1 MKRIELFIKSPI
13 AMLILLIVLFIPAFA
28 DTISVGY
35 YPMHDD
41 LQPMRQLIMDKC
53 FKDLQIPCR
62 WSEDLGFGFG
72 YPLFN
77 FYPPLPY
84 LFGQVIHWIGFSF
97 VDTVK
102 VLVVLNFLV
111 SGILMYILAK
121 EFWGK
126 RGGLISAVFY
136 VYAPYHAVD
145 IYVRAAM
152 NEAWALAFFPA
163 VLWTIYKLIDTG
175 RWIFVPF
182 VALFTSFVMLSHN
195 PTLMIFSTL
204 VLFWTF
210 FWLAAKKNFKVFPKL
225 LVSGVWA
232 LGLAAFFTL
241 PVIFEQKFVHVESLV
256 IGYFNF
262 LAHFTTLNQLFISRF
277 WGYGAS
283 LFGPVDDLSFQVGH
297 IHWSLSLISLFIALL
312 ILRKKIILSVL
323 IVMIFSLTAFYT
335 FMSHQQ
341 ASFIWEAI
349 PVLQYLQF
357 PWRFLTLTIFGTS
370 FLAGSI
376 ALLSFPRMRE
386 SNSEPDSFNWIP
398 AFAGMTLIL
407 ATIFFY
413 KDYFKWEKHWSWVDD
428 AHKFSGELWKLQITA
443 GIFDYLPKGAKLPP
457 PNPPEGDAKIVEGK
471 GSVEKAFK
479 NSIKQEYIVNME
491 EKGIFQINTFYFP
504 GWIYKVDG
512 EKMEPQLEKELGLPQ
527 FSLNSG
533 IHKVSANLT
542 NTPVRNLG
550 NGLSSVS
557 WLILLILGGY
567 KLKKN
572 WKNLEHGK
580 K

>member
-1 MKRIELFIKSPI
+1 MQKIELIIKSGI
-13 AMLILLIVLFIPAFA
+13 APVILLIVLIFPAFA

-41 LQPMRQLIMDKC
+41 LQVMRHLVMDKC
-53 FKDLQIPCR
+53 FRDNQIPCR
-62 WSEDLGFGFG
+62 WSEDLGYGFG

-84 LFGQVIHWIGFSF
+84 LFGQVIHWLGFSF

-111 SGILMYILAK
+111 SGIFMYILAK
-121 EFWGK
+121 EFWG
-126 RGGLISAVFY
+126 RWGGIISAVFY
-136 VYAPYHAVD
+136 VYAPYHALD

-163 VLWTIYKLIDTG
+163 VLWSIYKLIETG
-175 RWIFVPF
+175 RWMFAPLI
-182 VALFTSFVMLSHN
+182 ALFSAFVMLSHN

-204 VLFWTF
+204 AIFWTC
-210 FWLAAKKNFKVFPKL
+210 FWLVTKKNFKVLTKL

-232 LGLAAFFTL
+232 LGLSAFFTL

-283 LFGPVDDLSFQVGH
+283 LFGPDDDMSFQVGH
-297 IHWSLSLISLFIALL
+297 IHWTVSLLSLLVALIL
-312 ILRKKIILSVL
+312 LRKKILLSVL

-341 ASFIWEAI
+341 ASFIWEKI
-349 PVLQYLQF
+349 TILQFLQF

-376 ALLSFPRMRE
+376 VFLLRNLPEKLKVSFIIV
-386 SNSEPDSFNWIP
+386 FIG
-398 AFAGMTLIL
+398 AI
-407 ATIFFY
+407 IFFY

-428 AHKFSGELWKLQITA
+428 SHKFSGELWKLQITA

-457 PNPPEGDAKIVEGK
+457 PNPPDGDAKIAS
-471 GSVEKAFK
+471 GSGEVKKIFK
-479 NSIKQEYIVNME
+479 NSVKQEYFVSMKE
-491 EKGIFQINTFYFP
+491 SGVFQINTFYFP
-504 GWIYKVDG
+504 GWIYEVDG
-512 EKMEPQLEKELGLPQ
+512 NRVGSTLEKELGLPQ
-527 FSLNSG
+527 FSLDMG
-533 IHKVSANLT
+533 EHKVLALFT
-542 NTPVRNLG
+542 NTPVRNVA
-550 NGLSSVS
+550 NGLSAVS
-557 WLILLILGGY
+557 WIILLSIGVY
-567 KLKKN
+567 RFKKKLIKFKYE
-572 WKNLEHGK
+572 KD
-580 K
+580 

>member
-1 MKRIELFIKSPI
+1 MNKFKLFSQSPI
-13 AMLILLIVLFIPAFA
+13 AVVILLVVLFIPAFL

-41 LQPMRQLIMDKC
+41 LQVMRHLVMDKC
-53 FKDLQIPCR
+53 FRDVQIPCR
-62 WSEDLGFGFG
+62 WSEDLGYGYG

-84 LFGQVIHWIGFSF
+84 LFGQIIHWIGFSF

-111 SGILMYILAK
+111 SGFFMYILAK

-126 RGGLISAVFY
+126 WGGVISSVFY

-152 NEAWALAFFPA
+152 NEAWALAFFPL
-163 VLWTIYKLIDTG
+163 VFWSIYKLIDKDK
-175 RWIFVPF
+175 WIFVP
-182 VALFTSFVMLSHN
+182 VVSLSIALVMLSHN
-195 PTLMIFSTL
+195 PILMIFTPFA
-204 VLFWTF
+204 VCWTI
-210 FWLAAKKNFKVFPKL
+210 FWLIWKRNIWVLLKL

-232 LGLAAFFTL
+232 LGMAAFFTI
-241 PVIFEQKFVHVESLV
+241 PVIFEQSQVHVESLV

-283 LFGPVDDLSFQVGH
+283 LFGPKDDLSLQVGH
-297 IHWSLSLISLFIALL
+297 IHWIISLVSLLVALIILKKNVILSSLI
-312 ILRKKIILSVL
+312 V
-323 IVMIFSLTAFYT
+323 VIFSLTAFFT
-335 FMSHQQ
+335 FLSHQQ
-341 ASFIWEAI
+341 SSFIWEAL

-376 ALLSFPRMRE
+376 VFLFDKFSMKFRASLIIILL
-386 SNSEPDSFNWIP
+386 
-398 AFAGMTLIL
+398 GV
-407 ATIFFY
+407 TIFFY
-413 KDYFKWEKHWSWVDD
+413 KDYFRWEKHWSWVDD
-428 AHKFSGELWKLQITA
+428 SHKFSGELWKLQITA

-457 PNPPEGDAKIVEGK
+457 PDPPDGDAKIVEGK
-471 GSVEKAFK
+471 GIVEKVFK
-479 NSIKQEYIVNME
+479 NSIKQEYSVNME
-491 EKGIFQINTFYFP
+491 ENGIFQINTFYFP

-512 EKMEPQLEKELGLPQ
+512 QKVEPTLEKELGLPQ
-527 FSLNSG
+527 FSLNPG
-533 IHKVSANLT
+533 EYRVSAYFT
-542 NTPVRNLG
+542 NTPVRNTG
-550 NGLSSVS
+550 NGLSGVS
-557 WLILLILGGY
+557 WIILLTLGGY
-567 KLKKN
+567 KLRKI
-572 WKNLEHGK
+572 LFQFRHGK
-580 K
+580 I

>member
-1 MKRIELFIKSPI
+1 MKKFKSFIKSPI
-13 AMLILLIVLFIPAFA
+13 AIVLLMIALFIPAFM

-53 FKDLQIPCR
+53 FRDGQIPCR

-84 LFGQVIHWIGFSF
+84 YIGQIIHWIGFSF
-97 VDTVK
+97 IDTVK
-102 VLVVLNFLV
+102 VLVILNFLI
-111 SGILMYILAK
+111 SGLLMYLLTK

-126 RGGLISAVFY
+126 LGGLISAVFY

-152 NEAWALAFFPA
+152 NEAWALAFFPL
-163 VLWTIYKLIDTG
+163 VFWSIYKLVITNK
-175 RWIFVPF
+175 WTFVPVVSLS
-182 VALFTSFVMLSHN
+182 VALVMLSHN
-195 PTLMIFSTL
+195 PILLIFSIFA
-204 VLFWTF
+204 VSWTI
-210 FWLAAKKNFKVFPKL
+210 FWLIMKKSWKVLPKL
-225 LVSGVWA
+225 LVSGIWA

-241 PVIFEQKFVHVESLV
+241 PVIFEQKYVHVESLV

-262 LAHFTTLNQLFISRF
+262 LAHFTTLNQLFVSRF

-297 IHWSLSLISLFIALL
+297 IHWVISLISLFVALM
-312 ILRKKIILSVL
+312 ILRKKQTLSILIVL
-323 IVMIFSLTAFYT
+323 IFSMTAFFT

-349 PVLQYLQF
+349 PILQYLQF

-370 FLAGSI
+370 FLAGSMI
-376 ALLSFPRMRE
+376 FLLSGFSVKLKTPLFIM
-386 SNSEPDSFNWIP
+386 FIG
-398 AFAGMTLIL
+398 F
-407 ATIFFY
+407 TIFFY
-413 KDYFKWEKHWSWVDD
+413 KDYFKWEKHWSWVND

-457 PNPPEGDAKIVEGK
+457 PSPPDGDAKIAS
-471 GSVEKAFK
+471 GSGQVKKIYK
-479 NSIKQEYIVNME
+479 NSIKQEYSVKME

-504 GWIYKVDG
+504 GWVYKVDG
-512 EKMEPQLEKELGLPQ
+512 VKVEPVFEQELGLPQ
-527 FSLNSG
+527 INLDSG
-533 IHKVSANLT
+533 EYKVTADFT
-542 NTPVRNLG
+542 NTPIRNIG
-550 NGLSSVS
+550 NGMSAVS
-557 WLILLILGGY
+557 WIILLTLGGY
-567 KLKKN
+567 KFKKKLIKFRHE
-572 WKNLEHGK
+572 KN
-580 K
+580 